1 MIDLKHDGLTIN
13 AFIQHLNGLVDRHKD
28 SLFELLTDNYQRI
41 IIQRYFSVMREL
53 TAQGGYCLN
62 SRAYSTLEALS
73 RVIIEQSANM
83 LYVGMDEGE
92 NARALLRSSKQLTE
106 SNGKAWAA
114 YLASKNH
121 HNPAALAR
129 QRNGAVM
136 IEEFDKR
143 WPNTARY
150 PNGKKLFSLL
160 GWENHYHAFY
170 APLCD
175 SVHSYS
181 DDFSA
186 LTMIGDVYALSES
199 EGIQMLQY
207 WNQDRIRLAMYHYA
221 VAVGLQAE
229 SFSRICSSWGIELE
243 EDAFRQFEKLD
254 ELIRRH
260 DEFDHSRLDEM
271 HVGRAVFDTFTIKM

>member
-1 MIDLKHDGLTIN
+1 MIDLKQDSLTIN
-13 AFIQHLNGLVDRHKD
+13 AFIQYLNGLVDRYKD
-28 SLFELLTDNYQRI
+28 SLLELLTDNHQRI

-53 TAQGGYCLN
+53 TAQGCYCLN
-62 SRAYSTLEALS
+62 NHAYSTLEALS

-106 SNGKAWAA
+106 NNGKAWAA

-121 HNPAALAR
+121 HNPAAQAR
-129 QRNGAVM
+129 QRNGAAM

-143 WPNTARY
+143 WPKTARY

-199 EGIQMLQY
+199 EGVRVLQY
-207 WNQDRIRLAMYHYA
+207 WNQDRIRLATYHYA
-221 VAVGLQAE
+221 IAVGLQTE
-229 SFSRICSSWGIELE
+229 SFSRLCSSRGIELE

-254 ELIRRH
+254 DLIRRN

-271 HVGRAVFDTFTIKM
+271 RAGK